1 MKKLVSGLLLAGAMT
16 LAAGSAEAGAIAPNG
31 SPITFDSGFGNITVG
46 GQLSGLAYYQSN
58 ATHAVPGDSSSF
70 LDIDNAMISVAKT
83 DGFFQFY
90 VQAGLYSFPTVG
102 IPYDKS
108 SDQNSFLGAVPV
120 AYGKFQLTDT
130 FSVSAGKLPTLV
142 GAELPFTMQNSNI
155 ERGLLW
161 WQEPVVSRG
170 VQPNYASG
178 PLSIAV
184 SWNDGFYSDVWNT
197 FSGLI
202 SYAFDSSNT
211 LAFDASITP
220 DRNTVPGNQIYDL
233 MYTYNSAPWTVGPY
247 VQYQT
252 ANQGGGDEWG
262 VGLLAS
268 YQFTPEWSLNGRVEY
283 ETSSNSSFLLPFGPG
298 SDAWS
303 FTVTPTWQKGIFYIR
318 GEASYASLGSNT
330 VGYGTAFNK
339 NDQFRV
345 MLETGISL

>member
-1 MKKLVSGLLLAGAMT
+1 MKTLVSGLLVAGAMT
-16 LAAGSAEAGAIAPNG
+16 LAAGGAQAGAIAPNAT
-31 SPITFDSGFGNITVG
+31 PITFDSGFGNITVG
-46 GQLSGLAYYQSN
+46 GQLSGLAFYQNN
-58 ATHAVPGDSSSF
+58 ATHLYPGDSSTY
-70 LDIDNAMISVAKT
+70 LDLDNAMVSVAKT

-90 VQAGLYSFPTVG
+90 VQAGLYAFPTVG

-170 VQPNYASG
+170 VQANYASG

-184 SWNDGFYSDVWNT
+184 SWNDGFYSNVWNT

-202 SYAFDSSNT
+202 SYAFDSANT

-220 DRNTVPGNQIYDL
+220 DRNIVPGSQIYDL
-233 MYTYNSAPWTVGPY
+233 MYTYNAAPWTIGPY

-252 ANQGGGDEWG
+252 ASKGGGDEWG

-268 YQFTPEWSLNGRVEY
+268 YQFTPEWSLNGRAEY

-303 FTVTPTWQKGIFYIR
+303 LTVTPTWQKGIFYIR
-318 GEASYASLGSNT
+318 GEASYASLGSNA
-330 VGYGTAFNK
+330 VGYGKSFDK
-339 NDQFRV
+339 NDQIRV